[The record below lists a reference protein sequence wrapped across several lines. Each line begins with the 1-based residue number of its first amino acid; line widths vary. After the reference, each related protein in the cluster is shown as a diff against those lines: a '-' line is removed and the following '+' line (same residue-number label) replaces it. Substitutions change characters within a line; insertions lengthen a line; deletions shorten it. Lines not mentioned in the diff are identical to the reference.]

1 MQTLP
6 QSFKALRCSNHL
18 LITAMGVRKA
28 RQGAFAFFLN
38 FWKEKQLNYENHFY
52 KKKLEVFK
60 KVLKK
65 YTEDS
70 RGLAL

>member
-1 MQTLP
+1 
-6 QSFKALRCSNHL
+6 
-18 LITAMGVRKA
+18 MGVRKA

>member
-1 MQTLP
+1 MQTLL
-6 QSFKALRCSNHL
+6 QSFKALQCSNDL

-65 YTEDS
+65 YTEDF